1 MRAGFKPAPT
11 MKSFN
16 HLIQTGNFS
25 QLLGNPISLSE
36 SNLLCCA
43 SNLNKF
49 GLNELFGLIMSTIYF
64 IADNKAKI
72 LLSRIFLISLRGIKG
87 DVVLYGNLRWI
98 RNRLFQIRL

>member
-1 MRAGFKPAPT
+1 MKPAHT
-11 MKSFN
+11 MESFN

-64 IADNKAKI
+64 IADNKANNLFLRI
-72 LLSRIFLISLRGIKG
+72 LLIASRGING
-87 DVVLYGNLRWI
+87 QVVLYGNLI
-98 RNRLFQIRL
+98 